1 MSVSLEIYKEVINTY
16 FPESYFWTKE
26 TVPPAHSK
34 LYDQWH
40 GEPEIQQ
47 YLKSRYAHHLK
58 VQADRALVRLANMN
72 GAFNATD
79 VTALKVLLE
88 TSGILDMNH
97 RPQAVTVTHY
107 IPSPYAGLEVDDDV
121 DTSALV

>member
-1 MSVSLEIYKEVINTY
+1 MHLYKEVLDTY
-16 FPESYFWTKE
+16 FPDSYFWTKE

-34 LYDQWH
+34 LYNEWH
-40 GEPEIQQ
+40 GDPEVQQ

-58 VQADRALVRLANMN
+58 VQADRALVRLSNMK
-72 GAFNATD
+72 GEFSATD

-88 TSGILDMNH
+88 TSGILDLNH

-121 DTSALV
+121 DTSPLV